1 MRPNSFSSLWSAL
14 APAIGNHLWQST
26 VLAVAVAVLA
36 LILREN
42 RARDRYWLWM
52 VASLKFLIPFSPLV
66 AIGTYLARWRGP
78 GTSSVDSYLIV
89 EEISQPFAPSTVLS
103 SHNLQGAI
111 LSTASHSLPAMLVI
125 IWLSGFITVLAL
137 WFANW
142 RRLSIALRNSVPLYE
157 GREVEALRRQE
168 RVAGIRQRVGMLLS
182 RARLEPGIF
191 GMTRP
196 VLVWPE
202 GISQHLETAHL
213 DAIVA
218 HELWHVRR
226 RDNLAAA
233 LHMVVEAIF
242 WFHPLVWWLGARLV
256 EERER
261 ACDEEVVASGGERRI
276 YAESILKV
284 CEFCVGSPLACV
296 SGVTGS
302 DLKKRMVH
310 IMSEHVAQKLDF
322 TRKLLL
328 TFAGCLAIAVPV
340 VFGLMH
346 ATPGRAQSQNDNAAS
361 ARFESFTITPLSPS
375 DSAPNTDA
383 KQKTQFMFGP
393 KGFLATNVT
402 LQSVIQEAYSL
413 QASQIVGAPDWLN
426 SEKFNIEGKAGAVPM
441 TLRGGLGPGPTAAK
455 QAMQAALADSTK
467 LAVHT
472 ETRVLPGYVLVVAE
486 SGSKLQPTQT
496 KGIHFNEDEG
506 PTAEFGPRMVNGARV
521 KMDLALGSDNGRV
534 MDLAA
539 QGMSVSDLAEDLARQ
554 LGQPV
559 INKTDLA
566 GRYDFHLHWTKD
578 AAQPESTDA
587 SAYSVSDDS
596 PSLLIAVQE
605 QLGLK
610 LEHQK
615 GPTPVLVIDHIEQP
629 ATDQANNTAPAR

>member
-1 MRPNSFSSLWSAL
+1 MSPNSFSSAWSAL
-14 APAIGNHLWQST
+14 APAIANHLWQST
-26 VLAVAVAVLA
+26 VFAVAVAL
-36 LILREN
+36 LTLSLRKN
-42 RARDRYWLWM
+42 HARNRYWLWLI
-52 VASLKFLIPFSPLV
+52 ASLKFLIPFSPLV
-66 AIGTYLARWRGP
+66 AIGAYLARWRAPVTPSAGF
-78 GTSSVDSYLIV
+78 YLIV
-89 EEISQPFAPSTVLS
+89 DQIGRPFTPPAAGAGFQ
-103 SHNLQGAI
+103 NLHRALLPI
-111 LSTASHSLPAMLVI
+111 ASHFFPVALAA
-125 IWLSGFITVLAL
+125 IWLSGFIVVLL
-137 WFANW
+137 LSLVRW
-142 RRLSIALRNSVPLYE
+142 RRIFLALRNSVPLLE

-168 RVAGIRQRVGMLLS
+168 RVAGIRRRIEMLLS
-182 RARLEPGIF
+182 RSTLEPGIF

-213 DAIVA
+213 EAIVA

-233 LHMVVEAIF
+233 GHMLVEAIF

-256 EERER
+256 DERER
-261 ACDEEVVASGGERRI
+261 ACDEQVLDDGGERHI

-296 SGVTGS
+296 SGVTGA

-322 TRKLLL
+322 SRKLLL
-328 TFAGCLAIAVPV
+328 TIAGVLAIAVPIF
-340 VFGLMH
+340 FGLMH
-346 ATPGRAQSQNDNAAS
+346 ATPGRAQSQNDNTS
-361 ARFESFTITPLSPS
+361 ARFESFTITPIQPS
-375 DSAPNTDA
+375 DSAPNTGA
-383 KQKTQFMFGP
+383 KQMTQFMFGP

-402 LQSVIQEAYSL
+402 LQTVIQEAYSV
-413 QASQIVGAPDWLN
+413 QASQIVGAPNWLN
-426 SEKFNIEGKAGAVPM
+426 SEKFNIEGKAGTLPM
-441 TLRGGLGPGPTAAK
+441 TLRGGLGPGPTTAK
-455 QAMQAALADSTK
+455 QAMQAALADSIK
-467 LAVHT
+467 LVVHT
-472 ETRVLPGYVLVVAE
+472 ETRVLPSYVLVVAE

-496 KGIHFNEDEG
+496 KGFHFNEDEG
-506 PTAEFGPRMVNGARV
+506 PVAEFGPRMVNGMRV
-521 KMDLALGSDNGRV
+521 QMNDKSDNGRV

-539 QGMSVSDLAEDLARQ
+539 QGMSANELAEELARQ

-559 INKTDLA
+559 TNKTDLT

-587 SAYSVSDDS
+587 SAHSASDDS
-596 PSLLIAVQE
+596 PLLLTAVQE

-610 LEHQK
+610 LELQK

-629 ATDQANNTAPAR
+629 VSDQSENSAPVR